1 MELLSPLELSTG
13 LHSKTI
19 NKILLCI
26 NKTIE
31 LTFIVKLFANSRIN
45 WYSDNATAKQS
56 SYSGDVKE
64 AIFIPSFNLPQTQE
78 VQLSNC
84 TTSFTN
90 ADQ

>member
-1 MELLSPLELSTG
+1 MSMRYR
-13 LHSKTI
+13 HSSAY
-19 NKILLCI
+19 
-26 NKTIE
+26 

-64 AIFIPSFNLPQTQE
+64 AIFIQSFNLPQTQE